1 MSKLKFYTQQHSD
14 KRAGEFDPNANY
26 HGWDP
31 SSYSRIGNEHDSD
44 NHPLDKLVRICF
56 FKVDDNIFYMLDG
69 FLTYPESVRYIDRD
83 NGPLQERI
91 PARLNV
97 ARILKLVESECEA
110 DEEDVPDGENPEN
123 YCILE
128 KKYFSI
134 PFPAGLCLDFFYEA
148 VDRVFDVPVPKE
160 THKKMSRCS

>member
-14 KRAGEFDPNANY
+14 KRAGEFDPHANY

-31 SSYSRIGNEHDSD
+31 STYSRIGNEGDSD
-44 NHPLDKLVRICF
+44 NLPLDKLVRISF
-56 FKVDDNIFYMLDG
+56 FSVDDNTYYVLDG
-69 FLTYPESVRYIDRD
+69 FLTSPESVRHIDRD

-97 ARILKLVESECEA
+97 ARILKLVECEYEA
-110 DEEDVPDGENPEN
+110 DEEDVPDGEDPQN
-123 YCILE
+123 YCIVV
-128 KKYFSI
+128 KKYFSE

-160 THKKMSRCS
+160 THKRLRRCP